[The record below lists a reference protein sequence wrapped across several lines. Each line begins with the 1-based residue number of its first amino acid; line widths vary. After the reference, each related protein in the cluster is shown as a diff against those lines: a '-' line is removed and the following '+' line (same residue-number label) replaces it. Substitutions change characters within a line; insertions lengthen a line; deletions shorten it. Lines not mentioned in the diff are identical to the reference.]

1 MENQNQNQNAKTSK
15 TKVIAFGKKALAV
28 TGVALVTIAPAF
40 AAEDASNQI
49 IDLTTAVTGVAI
61 LGGLMAAGGL
71 KAVPTY
77 AGWGIKKAL
86 AMLR

>member
-1 MENQNQNQNAKTSK
+1 MENQNQEVKTSK
-15 TKVIAFGKKALAV
+15 NKVAQVAKNALAA
-28 TGVALVTIAPAF
+28 TGVALLTIAPAF
-40 AAEDASNQI
+40 AAGDAVS
-49 IDLTTAVTGVAI
+49 IDLATAVTGVAI
-61 LGGLMAAGGL
+61 LGGLMAAGAL

>member
-1 MENQNQNQNAKTSK
+1 MENQNQEAKTSK
-15 TKVIAFGKKALAV
+15 TKVIALGKKALAV
-28 TGVALVTIAPAF
+28 TGVALITISPAF
-40 AAEDASNQI
+40 AEGEAVS
-49 IDLTTAVTGVAI
+49 IDLATAVTGVVI
-61 LGGLMAAGGL
+61 LGGLLSAGAL

>member
-1 MENQNQNQNAKTSK
+1 MQNQNQEVKTSK
-15 TKVIAFGKKALAV
+15 NKVAQVAKNALAA
-28 TGVALVTIAPAF
+28 TGVALLTIAPAF
-40 AAEDASNQI
+40 AADEAVS
-49 IDLTTAVTGVAI
+49 IDLSTAVTGVAI
-61 LGGLMAAGGL
+61 LAGLLAAGSL

>member
-40 AAEDASNQI
+40 
-49 IDLTTAVTGVAI
+49 VA
-61 LGGLMAAGGL
+61 
-71 KAVPTY
+71 
-77 AGWGIKKAL
+77 
-86 AMLR
+86 